1 MEGVEKE
8 EEEEGEGEVQRRGN
22 NLYLSLRSERF
33 KQRRRRRS
41 VRRDN
46 RLRSRRSAADL
57 LSAVT

>member
-1 MEGVEKE
+1 MEGVEK
-8 EEEEGEGEVQRRGN
+8 EEEGEGEVQRRGN